1 MHWMCAQAV
10 LQGAP
15 QPFQLPV
22 EELRAAVA
30 RGEREGTQE
39 AQGSEP
45 VSATPSIARSTPPVS
60 RQGPSR

>member
-1 MHWMCAQAV
+1 MFVQAV
-10 LQGAP
+10 LQGPP

-30 RGEREGTQE
+30 AGEKEGPPE

-45 VSATPSIARSTPPVS
+45 ASASPSLARSTPPVS
-60 RQGPSR
+60 R